1 VNCSEK
7 ALKPYVHTPELGS
20 TALETLCCQG
30 DPRLARSLQPGSPVT
45 ELNVHGK
52 TILPD
57 GFEPQQC
64 GAGRFLNAE
73 FLRAARKHPMA
84 PALDES
90 AALFMK
96 AGRGWNKVSEIF
108 EKTTPLKTKEEVK
121 TLLTEAAETISG
133 ISDIEERAF
142 RLLNEI

>member
-1 VNCSEK
+1 MF
-7 ALKPYVHTPELGS
+7 
-20 TALETLCCQG
+20 TA
-30 DPRLARSLQPGSPVT
+30 
-45 ELNVHGK
+45 K
-52 TILPD
+52 MILPE

-64 GAGRFLNAE
+64 GAGRFLYAE
-73 FLRAARKHPMA
+73 FLRAARKHLKA

-90 AALFMK
+90 VALFTE

-108 EKTTPLKTKEEVK
+108 EKTSTLKTKQEVK

>member
-1 VNCSEK
+1 
-7 ALKPYVHTPELGS
+7 
-20 TALETLCCQG
+20 
-30 DPRLARSLQPGSPVT
+30 
-45 ELNVHGK
+45 
-52 TILPD
+52 
-57 GFEPQQC
+57 
-64 GAGRFLNAE
+64 
-73 FLRAARKHPMA
+73 MA